1 MSVLER
7 CPSYRE
13 SNKGSKGRQGGTLG
27 VRLIESQIKGV
38 KKRQGPTPQLK
49 CPFYRGVRL
58 ERVDCIYY
66 LTKVTSR
73 TAKNKPR
80 FFFTSFKGLLISFYI
95 RAAYMPL
102 FPSQGNKSLQLLSL
116 VFYSSVARESTSC
129 IGLILFRNHQI
140 QKTFCNPSSLTKSTR
155 TSRNQFH
162 HKQI

>member
-1 MSVLER
+1 MCKERKAPTLDVRLMESQITGVKKGRTNSR

-13 SNKGSKGRQGGTLG
+13 SNKRCK
-27 VRLIESQIKGV
+27 EM
-38 KKRQGPTPQLK
+38 QGPTPQLK
-49 CPFYRGVRL
+49 CPFYRVVRL

-102 FPSQGNKSLQLLSL
+102 FPS
-116 VFYSSVARESTSC
+116 
-129 IGLILFRNHQI
+129 
-140 QKTFCNPSSLTKSTR
+140 
-155 TSRNQFH
+155 
-162 HKQI
+162 

>member
-1 MSVLER
+1 M
-7 CPSYRE
+7 
-13 SNKGSKGRQGGTLG
+13 
-27 VRLIESQIKGV
+27 
-38 KKRQGPTPQLK
+38 QGPTPQLK

-102 FPSQGNKSLQLLSL
+102 FPSLGNKSLPDLYHLYFTAQWLGKALPVL
-116 VFYSSVARESTSC
+116 A
-129 IGLILFRNHQI
+129 
-140 QKTFCNPSSLTKSTR
+140 
-155 TSRNQFH
+155 
-162 HKQI
+162 